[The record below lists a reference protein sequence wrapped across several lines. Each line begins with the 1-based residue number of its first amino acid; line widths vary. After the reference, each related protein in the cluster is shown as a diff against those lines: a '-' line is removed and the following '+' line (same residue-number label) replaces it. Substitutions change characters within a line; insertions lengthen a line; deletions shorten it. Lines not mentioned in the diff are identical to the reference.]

1 VDNKDQVLLSEEEMN
16 ELSVE
21 LMEWGEDKG
30 LDPYQF
36 ACLMYHLSLYVA
48 DHIDLD
54 LTSTIMKTPIDKVN

>member
-1 VDNKDQVLLSEEEMN
+1 MN